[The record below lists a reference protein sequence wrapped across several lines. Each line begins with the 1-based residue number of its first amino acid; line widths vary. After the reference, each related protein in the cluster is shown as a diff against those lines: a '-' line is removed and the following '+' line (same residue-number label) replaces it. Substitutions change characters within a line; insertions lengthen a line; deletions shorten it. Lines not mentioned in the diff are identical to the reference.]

1 MRQDSIDAIKQEI
14 RFFMEKSFQVSLGYV
29 GTFVALA
36 AVVKLDLLTK
46 LSSFL
51 GISVLAILS
60 VAVLLINITYLTLA
74 SACIF
79 ATLKRGYY
87 ILLHA
92 PENIENK
99 FADYRHW
106 EIFVRIADPPLVRKK
121 FFNFLAWNV
130 DNYYMLP
137 LFLFIGISSIFA
149 AVYGWHASDG
159 LISRVLLLC
168 LFFLHIIPIACLSA
182 NGLLNNK
189 CRQRAVFIKSEILEK
204 NKSAQQTD

>member
-1 MRQDSIDAIKQEI
+1 MSQGSIDAVKQEI
-14 RFFMEKSFQVSLGYV
+14 HFFMEKSFQVSLGYV

-36 AVVKLDLLTK
+36 AVAKFDLLTK

-51 GISVLAILS
+51 GISVVAILS

-106 EIFVRIADPPLVRKK
+106 EIFVRIADPPLVQKR
-121 FFNFLAWNV
+121 FFNILAWNV

-149 AVYGWHASDG
+149 VVYGWHASNQ
-159 LISRVLLLC
+159 LISKVLFLC
-168 LFFLHIIPIACLSA
+168 LSFLHIIPIACLSA

-189 CRQRAVFIKSEILEK
+189 CRERALSINSEIIEK
-204 NKSAQQTD
+204 NISAQQTD